1 MPQAPRNA
9 FTPASYG
16 ELSDYY
22 SYAEFSQSIKE
33 RSLFDT
39 GNTPGDKET
48 FLTLMSTGGTNGTF
62 VCVTAVLLPDQAQ

>member
-1 MPQAPRNA
+1 MRSSARALRN
-9 FTPASYG
+9 
-16 ELSDYY
+16 
-22 SYAEFSQSIKE
+22 
-33 RSLFDT
+33 

>member
-1 MPQAPRNA
+1 M
-9 FTPASYG
+9 
-16 ELSDYY
+16 
-22 SYAEFSQSIKE
+22 KE